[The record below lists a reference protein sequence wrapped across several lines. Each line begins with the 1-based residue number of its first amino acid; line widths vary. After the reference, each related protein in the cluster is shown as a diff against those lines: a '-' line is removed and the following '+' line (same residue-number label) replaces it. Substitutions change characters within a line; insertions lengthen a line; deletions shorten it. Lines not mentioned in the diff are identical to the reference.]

1 MKKTAQPIQQFV
13 IVGGGTAGWIAAA
26 TLANIF
32 KGKDVAIK
40 LVESAEIGII
50 GVGEATIPPFLATL
64 HSLGLDEAEFIK
76 ATQGSF
82 KLGIR
87 FEDWHQLGEHY
98 FHPFGT
104 LGRSID
110 GHEFFQCWLK
120 AQAEGDTTPL
130 MAHSPESV
138 LSDHGKFFLP
148 HKAMGT
154 ALAGTHYALHLDS
167 TLVGQYLRT
176 FAEKLG
182 VVRVEGHVESVQQTP
197 EGDIAAVVL
206 KDGQRIDG
214 EFFIDCS
221 GFRGL
226 LIEQALDTGYDD
238 WSAYLPCNR
247 AVTVQT
253 KNITAPTPYTT
264 STAKEAGWIWRIPL
278 QHRTGNGYV
287 FCDKFCSDEE
297 ATATLLAA
305 VEGEQITAPRIIPF
319 VTGIRKQAWNRN
331 CLALGLAQGFLE
343 PLESTAIHL
352 VSKTLALFVRMFPDR
367 TCNPVLR
374 NEFNRRVRADYEE
387 IRDFLVLHYCTTE
400 RNDSPFW
407 RWCQTEMTVAPSL
420 QRKLEFFRAAGGL
433 IPGTEELFQPTSWY
447 AVFAGM
453 GQMPASYNPTVDA
466 LDYPK
471 LAMSMQRGKDA
482 ILAAALKQPDHADFI
497 AEFCQAPKI

>member
-1 MKKTAQPIQQFV
+1 MKKNAQSIQQFV
-13 IVGGGTAGWIAAA
+13 IVGGGTTGWIAAA

-32 KGKDVAIK
+32 KGTAVGIT

-87 FEDWHQLGEHY
+87 FEDWHQRGEHY
-98 FHPFGT
+98 FHPFGS

-110 GHEFFQCWLK
+110 GHDFFQCWLK
-120 AQAEGDTTPL
+120 ARAEGDTTPL

-148 HKAMGT
+148 HKALGT
-154 ALAGTHYALHLDS
+154 ALAGTHYALHLDA
-167 TLVGQYLRT
+167 TLVGQYLRA

-182 VVRVEGHVESVQQTP
+182 VVRVEGHVESVQQTDV
-197 EGDIAAVVL
+197 GDITSVQL
-206 KDGQRIDG
+206 KDGRQIAGD
-214 EFFIDCS
+214 FFVDCS

-226 LIEQALDTGYDD
+226 LIEQTLHTGYDD

-253 KNITAPTPYTT
+253 KNVTAPTPYTT
-264 STAKEAGWIWRIPL
+264 STAKDSGWMWRIPL

-297 ATATLLAA
+297 ATATLLAS
-305 VEGEQITAPRIIPF
+305 VEGELMTAPRVIPF

-367 TCNPVLR
+367 SCNPLLR

-387 IRDFLVLHYCTTE
+387 IRDFLVLHYCTTQ
-400 RNDSPFW
+400 RSDTPFW
-407 RWCQTEMTVAPSL
+407 RWCQTEMKIPPTL
-420 QRKLEFFRAAGGL
+420 QQKLDFFRAAGGL

-447 AVFAGM
+447 AVFTGM
-453 GQMPASYNPTVDA
+453 GQEPAAYNPTLDA
-466 LDYPK
+466 LDYSK

-482 ILAAALKQPDHADFI
+482 ILAAALKQPSHADFL
-497 AEFCQAPKI
+497 AEYCQAPKI

>member
-1 MKKTAQPIQQFV
+1 MKRTAQPIQQFV

-40 LVESAEIGII
+40 LIESAEIGII

-120 AQAEGDTTPL
+120 AQAEGDNTPL

-226 LIEQALDTGYDD
+226 LIEQALHTGYDD

-253 KNITAPTPYTT
+253 KNIAAPTPYTT

-367 TCNPVLR
+367 NCNPVLR
-374 NEFNRRVRADYEE
+374 TEFNRRVRADYEE